1 MLPSLIL
8 LSFWPS
14 PTTYQHTYPQ
24 GMWTIAKSLMG
35 RHLELKYS
43 PGHLFQSIKIARC
56 LKKTLISNYFTRLN
70 TKSQTPCPK
79 RMPRASNLVSG
90 RYSGVGA

>member
-8 LSFWPS
+8 QSFWQP
-14 PTTYQHTYPQ
+14 PTTYLHTYPQ

-35 RHLELKYS
+35 RHLEPKHRLD
-43 PGHLFQSIKIARC
+43 HLFQSVK
-56 LKKTLISNYFTRLN
+56 LVQHSQKLLTSNYFTRLN

>member
-8 LSFWPS
+8 LSFWPP

-43 PGHLFQSIKIARC
+43 LGSLFQSIKIARC
-56 LKKTLISNYFTRLN
+56 LKKHYYQIILH
-70 TKSQTPCPK
+70 
-79 RMPRASNLVSG
+79 A
-90 RYSGVGA
+90 

>member
-1 MLPSLIL
+1 MPPSLIL
-8 LSFWPS
+8 LSFWPP

-35 RHLELKYS
+35 RHLEQKYS
-43 PGHLFQSIKIARC
+43 LGHLFQSIKIARC

-90 RYSGVGA
+90 R